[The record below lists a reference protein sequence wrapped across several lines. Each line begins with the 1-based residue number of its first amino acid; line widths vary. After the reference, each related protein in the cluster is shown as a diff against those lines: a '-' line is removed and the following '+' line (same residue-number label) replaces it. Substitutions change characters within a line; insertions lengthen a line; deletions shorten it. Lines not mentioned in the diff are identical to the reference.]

1 VVDALFSTTT
11 VVTKINQYGIIPEE
25 AWLENDPQFEGWWN
39 PIEVIEQVTIPVLA
53 IFGDTDPQMDPIQGA
68 HAYRE
73 ALENAGNSRSRV
85 ELFHAAN
92 HAIITSE
99 TGCPADEIQS
109 EAEIQRVEQYVKSLG
124 YGSLSEAAAVIQDD
138 PYSPKS
144 LEILRIYP
152 YAPGYLDLI
161 EEWLRDLQR

>member
-1 VVDALFSTTT
+1 
-11 VVTKINQYGIIPEE
+11 
-25 AWLENDPQFEGWWN
+25 
-39 PIEVIEQVTIPVLA
+39 
-53 IFGDTDPQMDPIQGA
+53 MDPIQGA

-73 ALENAGNSRSRV
+73 ALEHTGNPRSRV

-92 HAIITSE
+92 HAIIPSE

-124 YGSLSEAAAVIQDD
+124 YGSLSEATAVIQDD

-161 EEWLRDLQR
+161 EEWLIGLQP